1 MTAADLPGYTGREDK
16 TMAVTFSYKEEKM
29 LSEMLWIAIANG
41 NRAEGKA
48 FEPNREQYIMLCDM
62 ANRVDADIKQMQKMY
77 GLE

>member
-1 MTAADLPGYTGREDK
+1 
-16 TMAVTFSYKEEKM
+16 MATTFSYEEEKM

-41 NRAEGKA
+41 NRAVGKA
-48 FEPNREQYIMLCDM
+48 FEPNREQDIMLCDM

>member
-1 MTAADLPGYTGREDK
+1 
-16 TMAVTFSYKEEKM
+16 M

-62 ANRVDADIKQMQKMY
+62 ANRVDADIEKTQKMY